1 MKDKEKYFNAAE
13 INHYQQH
20 AKGSK
25 IKHYWA
31 AVFENSKLE
40 EFIND
45 EDRNCLS
52 ALEDLSFTAS
62 SDNMQVV
69 FEFSDNPFFAAGKY
83 SRQLILANGIPTE
96 CKGDTLKWKP
106 GKSLVEA
113 KPAKKQPKN

>member
-52 ALEDLSFTAS
+52 AL
-62 SDNMQVV
+62 
-69 FEFSDNPFFAAGKY
+69 
-83 SRQLILANGIPTE
+83 
-96 CKGDTLKWKP
+96 
-106 GKSLVEA
+106 
-113 KPAKKQPKN
+113 